1 MSAGIRHTGPL
12 TCLLIVVLTI
22 AAATVPLSPSA
33 AMVTV
38 AAGLF
43 LILKVFTFASQAH
56 PRKSWRYLPLWCV
69 ATPTLNAC
77 DFFASPQSRPEM
89 RWTSDFLQPML
100 FALAGLI
107 TIVVV
112 VPSLTKHSAY
122 LSGYMAIAA
131 LLAVFH
137 FGLLHLVVSLWNLAG
152 FNLKPLMNA
161 PWSAHSVAEFWGQ
174 RWNTA
179 FRDLVHR
186 HIFLPT
192 LRSHG
197 QLWAI
202 LCVFIASG
210 LIHEIA
216 ISVPARGGYG
226 GPTLYFL
233 IQAAAVFAERYA
245 PGSHTAPGRVA
256 RRIATGIV
264 LLLPVP
270 LLFHEPFRDRVIL
283 PLLLGRGD

>member
-1 MSAGIRHTGPL
+1 MSAGIRHTGLL
-12 TCLLIVVLTI
+12 TCLLITVLTI
-22 AAATVPLSPSA
+22 AVTVAPISPPA
-33 AMVTV
+33 VMVVV

-43 LILKVFTFASQAH
+43 LILKAFTFATHRPPQN
-56 PRKSWRYLPLWCV
+56 SWGHLLLWCF
-69 ATPTLNAC
+69 ATPTLNAG
-77 DFFASPQSRPEM
+77 DFFAGPHRTITK
-89 RWTSDFLQPML
+89 WTSDFLQPLL
-100 FALAGLI
+100 FVVAGLT
-107 TIVVV
+107 TIVFV
-112 VPSLTKHSAY
+112 VPSLKEHSAY
-122 LSGYMAIAA
+122 LPGYVAIAA

-137 FGLLHLVVSLWNLAG
+137 FGLLHFIVSLWNLAG
-152 FNLKPLMNA
+152 FRLKPLMNA
-161 PWSAHSVAEFWGQ
+161 PWRSHTVAEFWGR

-192 LRSHG
+192 LRRHG
-197 QLWAI
+197 QLWAMI
-202 LCVFIASG
+202 CVFVASG

-216 ISVPARGGYG
+216 ISVPARAGYG

-245 PGSHTAPGRVA
+245 LKSRTASSRVA
-256 RRIATGIV
+256 RRIATWIV

-283 PLLLGRGD
+283 PLLPW